1 MTVAMGGVGT
11 GAREVLNKVLGIL
24 EQGLRDIARAR
35 DTVIDTS
42 KRNIADVSWI
52 KVKSHIQFRLRV
64 VLPFSKIVK
73 HKSKMSMSKRPYIHL
88 INQARGSYWE
98 NMGSRSWHYGPRCVR
113 SVQKRPRA
121 DILPV
126 RSRASEVNKGFIS
139 RLKKIFTD
147 RR

>member
-1 MTVAMGGVGT
+1 MTVAIGGVGT

-73 HKSKMSMSKRPYIHL
+73 HKSKKSMSKRPYIHL
-88 INQARGSYWE
+88 KNQARGSYWE
-98 NMGSRSWHYGPRCVR
+98 NIGSRS
-113 SVQKRPRA
+113 
-121 DILPV
+121 
-126 RSRASEVNKGFIS
+126 
-139 RLKKIFTD
+139 
-147 RR
+147 